1 MASGAGLGRRT
12 RAVDD
17 DALKHAR
24 RTRQYA
30 GGAALRAPA
39 PPHPDLEPAVTDSRD
54 LPDLTTF
61 EGVLFDLDGVL
72 TPTAEV
78 HMRAWKEMFDEL
90 FAAWRIEP
98 AYTDRD
104 YFEYVDGKKRYDG
117 VASLLRSRDVEV
129 PWGDPSDDPSEDT
142 VCGVGN
148 RKNVVFSRILR
159 SEGIQPYPGSI
170 ALLDL
175 LQAAG
180 TPIAVV
186 SSSKNAVEVL
196 EAAGIRDR
204 FPVVMDGV
212 VAERDHL
219 ASKPAPDVFAEAAR
233 MLGVD
238 PARSAAVEDALSG
251 VRSAAA
257 AGYAVVVGVD
267 RGVGADDLA
276 AAGATVVVDD
286 LAAFVD

>member
-1 MASGAGLGRRT
+1 M
-12 RAVDD
+12 
-17 DALKHAR
+17 
-24 RTRQYA
+24 
-30 GGAALRAPA
+30 
-39 PPHPDLEPAVTDSRD
+39 TDSAD
-54 LPDLTTF
+54 LPDLTAADA
-61 EGVLFDLDGVL
+61 VLFDLDGVL

-90 FAAWRIEP
+90 FAAWGISP

-104 YFEYVDGKKRYDG
+104 YFDHVDGKKRYDG

-129 PWGDPSDDPSEDT
+129 PWGDPADDPSLDT

-148 RKNVVFSRILR
+148 RKNVVFARILR
-159 SEGIQPYPGSI
+159 SEGIAPYPGSV
-170 ALLDL
+170 ALLDV
-175 LQAAG
+175 LQGAG
-180 TPIAVV
+180 VPVAVV

-196 EAAGIRDR
+196 EAAGIRER

-212 VAERDHL
+212 IAERDHL

-257 AGYAVVVGVD
+257 AGFGVVVGVD
-267 RGVGADDLA
+267 RGVGADDLRS
-276 AAGATVVVDD
+276 AGATVVVDD
-286 LAAFVD
+286 LQAFVD